1 MDEVINRIRIILRG
15 MWHRRWVGLLVA
27 WVVACAGAVLVLLV
41 PDKYEATARVYVDTQ
56 SILKPLMSGLVVEP
70 NVDQQVMMLSRT
82 LISRPN
88 IEKLIR
94 MADLDLG
101 VRSKDAQDALID
113 SLTRSL
119 EIKNVGRDNLY
130 SLSYRDTDPEKAKR
144 VIQSFVS
151 IFVESSLGDN
161 HKDSEVAK
169 QFIDEQIKSYEG
181 KLQEAETRLKE
192 FKLRNIDVET
202 SDGKGVVEQLGGI
215 SAQLNQAELE
225 LREAENARDSAKRQM
240 DQEHAAHTRNLTQD
254 SGSSVST
261 PDLDT
266 RIETQ
271 QRSLDALLQRYTD
284 QHPDVISA
292 KRLIQELEAQK
303 RIEVAALRKAALE
316 NPDAAPLQSPAEQ
329 EMARMLAN
337 SEVQVASLRA
347 RVAEYTSRYQKAR
360 ELLKTAP
367 QVEAEFSQ
375 LNRDYDVNKK
385 NYIDMVARRE
395 SATISGE
402 LGSAAGVAE
411 FRLIDPP
418 RASSKPVAPNRL
430 LLLPLTLMAAIAAG
444 VAVSFL
450 LSQIRAVFFDAR
462 SLGDAF
468 GLPVLGA
475 VTLQVDDA
483 LLAARKTELKKFL
496 GVFGALVL
504 LYVIGM
510 AVMVYLA
517 GRAG

>member
-1 MDEVINRIRIILRG
+1 MDEVISRVQILLRG
-15 MWHRRWVGLLVA
+15 MWRSRWAGLVVA
-27 WVVACAGAVLVLLV
+27 WVVAAIGAVGVLVV
-41 PDKYEATARVYVDTQ
+41 PDKYEATARIFVDTQ

-82 LISRPN
+82 LVSRPN

-101 VRSKDAQDALID
+101 VQSKAAQESLID
-113 SLTRSL
+113 SLTKSL

-169 QFIDEQIKSYEG
+169 QFIDEQIKSYET
-181 KLQEAETRLKE
+181 KLEDAETRLKE
-192 FKLRNIDVET
+192 FKLRNIDIEA
-202 SDGKGVVEQLGGI
+202 SDGKGMVEQVSSIG
-215 SAQLNQAELE
+215 AQLNQAQLE
-225 LREAENARDSAKRQM
+225 LHEAENARDSAKHQLDDDR
-240 DQEHAAHTRNLTQD
+240 AAHTRNLTQD
-254 SGSSVST
+254 SGASVAT
-261 PDLDT
+261 PDLDV
-266 RIETQ
+266 RIESQ
-271 QRSLDALLQRYTD
+271 QRNLDALLQRYTD
-284 QHPDVISA
+284 EHPDVIGA
-292 KRLIQELEAQK
+292 KRLIYELEVQK
-303 RIEVAALRKAALE
+303 RAEVAALRKAALA
-316 NPDAAPLQSPAEQ
+316 NPDASPLQSPAEL

-337 SEVQVASLRA
+337 AEVQVASLRA
-347 RVAEYTSRYQKAR
+347 RVKEYAGRYRKAR

-385 NYIDMVARRE
+385 NYNDMVARRE
-395 SATISGE
+395 SANISGE
-402 LGSAAGVAE
+402 LGSAAGMAE

-418 RASSKPVAPNRL
+418 RASNKPVAPNRL
-430 LLLPLTLMAAIAAG
+430 LLLPMALVAAIAAG

-450 LSQIRAVFFDAR
+450 LSQMRAVFFDAR
-462 SLGDAF
+462 SLSNAF
-468 GLPVLGA
+468 GLPVLGT
-475 VTLQVDDA
+475 VSLQVDDA
-483 LLAARKTELKKFL
+483 MRAAQKSGLKKFL
-496 GVFGALVL
+496 GALGVLVL
-504 LYVIGM
+504 LYAIEM
-510 AVMVYLA
+510 AVMLFLA